1 MISKQISTYEKKIK
15 RAKEVISLREQRV
28 KNNQKLIKLIEGY
41 IKENEKSDDILI
53 KIKILELENQKI
65 ELLQSNIENNIA
77 IRIQNE
83 ILNEDIA
90 ANDRLKR
97 EFSELEAEINSG
109 KWDEYV
115 EMIKQTAMNI
125 RRRNPK
131 ADTSR
136 LTNAVARS
144 YEPFE
149 NEAERI
155 DHFKVLKQLSQI
167 KA

>member
-1 MISKQISTYEKKIK
+1 MISKQISTYEKKIQ
-15 RAKEVISLREQRV
+15 RAKEIISLREQRV
-28 KNNQKLIKLIEGY
+28 KNNEKLIKVIEGY
-41 IKENEKSDDILI
+41 IKENKKSDDTLI

-65 ELLQSNIENNIA
+65 ELLQSNLENNIA

-90 ANDRLKR
+90 ANNRLQKQ
-97 EFSELEAEINSG
+97 FSELEAEINSG
-109 KWDEYV
+109 KWGEYV
-115 EMIKQTAMNI
+115 ETIKQTAMNI

-131 ADTSR
+131 ADTTR

-149 NEAERI
+149 NDTERI
-155 DHFKVLKQLSQI
+155 YHFKVLKQLAQI
-167 KA
+167 KG